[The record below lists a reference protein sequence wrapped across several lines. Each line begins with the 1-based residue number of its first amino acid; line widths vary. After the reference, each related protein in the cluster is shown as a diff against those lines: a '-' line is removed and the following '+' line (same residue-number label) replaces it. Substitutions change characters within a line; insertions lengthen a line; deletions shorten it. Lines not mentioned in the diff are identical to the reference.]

1 MARISKLTL
10 KDMTV
15 LREQDSPREQHKQTR
30 GAVRDLSGKHQVT
43 IFWDLSE
50 ECKKDMIFKMA
61 IDDYEV
67 LLDAE
72 QVKRYLRWV

>member
-1 MARISKLTL
+1 MTRISKLTD

-30 GAVRDLSGKHQVT
+30 GVVRDLSGKHKVE

-50 ECKKDMIFKMA
+50 ECKKDMIFKMSIGDNEA
-61 IDDYEV
+61 

-72 QVKRYLRWV
+72 QVKRLLRWV

>member
-1 MARISKLTL
+1 MRQTKLTN

-15 LREQDSPREQHKQTR
+15 LQEQDSPREQHKQTR
-30 GAVRDLSGKHQVT
+30 GVVRDLTGNHQVT
-43 IFWDLSE
+43 IYWDLSP
-50 ECKKDMIFKMA
+50 ECIKDQIFKMS

-72 QVKRYLRWV
+72 QVKRLLRWV

>member
-1 MARISKLTL
+1 
-10 KDMTV
+10 MTV

-30 GAVRDLSGKHQVT
+30 GVVRDHSGRHQVT
-43 IFWDLSE
+43 IFWDLNE
-50 ECKKDMIFKMA
+50 DCIKDQIFKMS

-72 QVKRYLRWV
+72 QVKRLLRWV